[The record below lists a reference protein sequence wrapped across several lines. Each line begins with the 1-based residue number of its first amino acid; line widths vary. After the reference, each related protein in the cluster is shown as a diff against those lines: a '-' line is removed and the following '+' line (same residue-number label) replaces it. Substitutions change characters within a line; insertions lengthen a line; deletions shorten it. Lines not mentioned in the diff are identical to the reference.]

1 MGMIMNLKCLIV
13 TDCDS
18 LCLNRYGSVLILDCE
33 LLAGDVII
41 VFFSVISGSFAL
53 SNALPN
59 LQAFATALGSATV
72 VFEIID
78 RVH

>member
-1 MGMIMNLKCLIV
+1 M
-13 TDCDS
+13 
-18 LCLNRYGSVLILDCE
+18 
-33 LLAGDVII
+33 AGDVII

-59 LQAFATALGSATV
+59 LQGFATALGSATV